1 MDSGKI
7 HKNTDNKKRSYVKTH
22 HGIAQSISEFF
33 FTNNQQLKLS
43 LCYTVSSVM
52 SFDNLV
58 YNKAA
63 VCLFLQIPILICL
76 ST

>member
-33 FTNNQQLKLS
+33 LLIISNLNYPCAT
-43 LCYTVSSVM
+43 LCP
-52 SFDNLV
+52 L
-58 YNKAA
+58 
-63 VCLFLQIPILICL
+63 
-76 ST
+76 